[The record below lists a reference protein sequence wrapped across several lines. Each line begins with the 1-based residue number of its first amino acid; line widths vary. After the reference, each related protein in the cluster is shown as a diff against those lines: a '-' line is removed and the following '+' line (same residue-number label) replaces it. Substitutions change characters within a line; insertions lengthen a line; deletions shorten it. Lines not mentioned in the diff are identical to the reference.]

1 MQEVKELKELV
12 KSLEIGEKRTVK
24 MLGNARARNRET
36 QILDLFDWLD
46 GKDESENPPSDPR
59 LLTNLPTLS
68 VRLKDLILDGLQL
81 LHQENTVDGQLR
93 TALTAVEILTEK
105 KLYPAAARRLKRAKK
120 LALTTSRYHFGL
132 QCLEAERRLLPASAG
147 NAAIKAHRTE
157 EREMTE
163 KLLRLQELRHRHEF
177 LRVRA
182 SQISLPRNLELL
194 LEIREMAE
202 ESTIAELAQAGGY
215 VEKGLAANI
224 LGIGHLLE
232 GRPAEAVK
240 VYGELLKEWRQQ
252 SDWQIDQ
259 AQVLMSICRQYQ
271 SACFLD
277 ARKSNVLEQRLA
289 LMPDFKQLPASLA
302 NDFQRLLFHHQFTLS
317 LNRGFLDQIPK
328 LIEEIMLWLNL
339 KTTVTSP
346 TQQLPFFNNFAVAE
360 FLSGNFKA
368 ANRHVQRILNLPE
381 RSIRQDIRDFA
392 LVLQAVIQ
400 FELGDD
406 QLNEYL
412 TRAGKRR
419 FRQNSREVAFELAVF
434 SYLQAALRKDVS
446 ENEQLAVDRLLE
458 SLDALASG
466 QGSGPHVI
474 GLMEMRL
481 WAKSKQLQQPIK
493 EVFLAAVRENL
504 ESLG

>member
-1 MQEVKELKELV
+1 MGEVQELKELV
-12 KSLEIGEKRTVK
+12 NSLKIGEKRSVK
-24 MLGNARARNRET
+24 MLGNARARNRDS
-36 QILDLFDWLD
+36 QILDLLGWLD
-46 GKDESENPPSDPR
+46 GKDEAENPTMDAR
-59 LLTNLPTLS
+59 LMVNLPTLS
-68 VRLKDLILDGLQL
+68 VRLKDLIMDGLQL
-81 LHQENTVDGQLR
+81 LHQEDTVEGQLR
-93 TALTAVEILTEK
+93 KALTDIEILTEK
-105 KLYPAAARRLKRAKK
+105 KLLAAAARRINRAKK
-120 LALTTSRYHFGL
+120 LALSTSRYHFGL
-132 QCLEAERRLLPASAG
+132 QLLEAERRLLPASAG
-147 NAAIKAHRTE
+147 NAAIKTHRAE
-157 EREMTE
+157 EQEMTA
-163 KLLRLQELRHRHEF
+163 KLLRLQELRHRHEL
-177 LRVRA
+177 LRIRA

-194 LEIREMAE
+194 QEIREIAG
-202 ESTIAELAQAGGY
+202 ESAIAELASTGGY

-224 LGIGHLLE
+224 LGIGQLLE
-232 GRPAEAVK
+232 GRPGAAVQI
-240 VYGELLKEWRQQ
+240 YGQLLKEWRQQ
-252 SDWQIDQ
+252 PDWQIDQ

-289 LMPDFKQLPASLA
+289 LMPDFKQLPASIA

-339 KTTVTSP
+339 KTTVASP